1 MDAGHGPVGTRDR
14 SRCDNVALFD
24 HTAQAFVR
32 LGLVDEYILTV
43 HPIAL
48 GSGKRVFTGKTGLE
62 LIDAKTGRQAKNRI

>member
-14 SRCDNVALFD
+14 SRRDNVALFD

-32 LGLVDEYILTV
+32 LGLVDEYVLTV

-62 LIDAKTGRQAKNRI
+62 PIDAKTGRQAKNRI